1 MPVLCDNMLFW
12 HLERPD
18 EATCAGRKDSR
29 TQRLRDSGTQGLK
42 DSGTQGL
49 RDSRTLDPVGE
60 RNLIMAI
67 AIEDVVTLL
76 DQLRE
81 GLVEMRGYL

>member
-1 MPVLCDNMLFW
+1 MPVLCDNATPK

-29 TQRLRDSGTQGLK
+29 TQ
-42 DSGTQGL
+42 
-49 RDSRTLDPVGE
+49 DPVGE
-60 RNLIMAI
+60 RIYIMAI